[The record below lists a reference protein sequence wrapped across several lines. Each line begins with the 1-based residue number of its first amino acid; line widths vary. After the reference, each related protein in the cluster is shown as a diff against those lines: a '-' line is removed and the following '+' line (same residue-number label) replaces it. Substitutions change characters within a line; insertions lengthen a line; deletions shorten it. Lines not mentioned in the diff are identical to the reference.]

1 MNVKLHDQEASSDSH
16 DVDGTLL
23 FVGET
28 FARICRRGA
37 VGILEILDSAMS
49 NCRILEIETLH
60 LN

>member
-1 MNVKLHDQEASSDSH
+1 MNVKLHDQEASSDRH

-37 VGILEILDSAMS
+37 VGIL
-49 NCRILEIETLH
+49 
-60 LN
+60 